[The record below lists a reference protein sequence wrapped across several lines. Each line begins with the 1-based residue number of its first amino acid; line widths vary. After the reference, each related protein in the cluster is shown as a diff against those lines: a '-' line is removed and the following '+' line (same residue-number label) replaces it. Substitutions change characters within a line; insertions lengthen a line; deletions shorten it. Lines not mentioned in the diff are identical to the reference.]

1 MSDSSEF
8 INYLVELLAPFGNVR
23 ARRMFGGC
31 GIFKDDLMFGL
42 VVEET
47 LYLKVDDAN
56 RADFDA
62 RGLERFVY
70 YKKGKPTYLSYYEA
84 PEEALDNSS
93 DMLTWAEK
101 AYAVAIR
108 SNTKKPGTK
117 I

>member
-84 PEEALDNSS
+84 PEEALDNSE
-93 DMLTWAEK
+93 DMQTWAGK
-101 AYAVAIR
+101 SFAAAIR
-108 SNTKKPGTK
+108 SRTNK
-117 I
+117 